1 MDEDLMLMTIQD
13 SYLDID
19 DINNVPILSTTPT
32 SEEGVTDG
40 STSTDLDNY
49 TSDPDVEVTEL
60 GDGES
65 STEEVSVSVLG
76 IDVTGFVPVN
86 YSYDDE
92 DNFINKDDPG
102 NPYVE
107 ELLDNTDDEI
117 PDI

>member
-19 DINNVPILSTTPT
+19 DINNVPIPSTTPT

-60 GDGES
+60 DDGKTS
-65 STEEVSVSVLG
+65 VEEVSISIIG

-92 DNFINKDDPG
+92 DNFINNDDPS

-107 ELLDNTDDEI
+107 ELLDNTNDEI